1 MKILIFS
8 LAAVIM
14 LNINTFA
21 EIPESA
27 RSKRVISKIT
37 PVLEKEMKSK
47 NLKPGD
53 NVFIR
58 IFKEEFILE
67 VWVKNGDAYTL
78 FKQYP
83 IAYYSGGLGTKT
95 KFGDCK
101 SPEGFYSVYP
111 ASLNPSSS
119 YHLSFNIGYPNAYER
134 HRKYTGNYIMIH
146 GGEVSIGCYAV
157 TDPLIEEIYTAVYR
171 AFENGQK
178 KIMVHIFPFRM
189 TDENFQRYK
198 NNPNLSFWTELR
210 GGYEYFENK
219 RVPPEILVDSKGNY
233 YIAQ

>member
-1 MKILIFS
+1 
-8 LAAVIM
+8 
-14 LNINTFA
+14 
-21 EIPESA
+21 
-27 RSKRVISKIT
+27 
-37 PVLEKEMKSK
+37 
-47 NLKPGD
+47 
-53 NVFIR
+53 
-58 IFKEEFILE
+58 
-67 VWVKNGDAYTL
+67 
-78 FKQYP
+78 
-83 IAYYSGGLGTKT
+83 
-95 KFGDCK
+95 
-101 SPEGFYSVYP
+101 
-111 ASLNPSSS
+111 
-119 YHLSFNIGYPNAYER
+119 
-134 HRKYTGNYIMIH
+134 MIH